1 MYHPTTRLL
10 TILELLQS
18 YPSISGTELAARLE
32 VDVRTVR
39 RYVSMLQELGIP
51 VEAER
56 GRYGSYHLRP
66 GFKLP
71 PLMFTNDEAVA
82 LTIGL
87 LIAQQVGI
95 GSTGHVTQGALAK
108 LTRVMPDVLQQ
119 QTRALQ
125 DSLVVKLPTST
136 VTVQSDLLGILS
148 VAAQHCQQM
157 RLVYQSWQQE
167 TTERTFDSYGL
178 LYHQGFW
185 YTAGYCHLREEL
197 RTFRVDRI
205 VSVELLDSHFQPLP
219 ADFDIYQ
226 HVMLSLATTP
236 GTYHVE
242 VLLKTSLSE
251 AQKMISPA
259 LGTLQETE
267 DGILFRGYFQQLDW
281 IAHRL
286 AGLDC
291 QIVIHQPVAL
301 KTAMR
306 QLAAKIARIVETS

>member
-95 GSTGHVTQGALAK
+95 GSTGHITQGALAK
-108 LTRVMPDVLQQ
+108 LTRVMPDILQQ

-125 DSLVVKLPTST
+125 DSLVVKLPTSA

-148 VAAQHCQQM
+148 VAAQHCQQT

-197 RTFRVDRI
+197 RTFRVDRV
-205 VSVELLDSHFQPLP
+205 VSVELLDSNFQPP
-219 ADFDIYQ
+219 KDFDIYQ

-242 VLLKTSLSE
+242 VLLKTTLAE
-251 AQKMISPA
+251 AQKIISPA
-259 LGTLQETE
+259 LGTLQETA
-267 DGILFRGYFQQLDW
+267 DGIIFRGYFQQLDW
-281 IAHRL
+281 IAHFL
-286 AGLDC
+286 VGLEC
-291 QIVIHQPVAL
+291 QIVIHEPSAL